1 MYIKE
6 HIHAKLSM
14 KIPRIKWVAPLY
26 SWSIPMT
33 RLDEAWTGEF
43 AKAID
48 NPVWPYGSCH
58 KDNAFCQHKRWQVMA
73 AALTYAAMPH
83 HWSASGAGTPY
94 FRDRFYWKFV
104 WRMNNEKREWLQEEP
119 RDRKEK
125 QLWFHTNSCNQSV
138 ARAIYAGIFPSASS
152 SFAPRPITQGQ
163 ATCWLRIKQ
172 RLHSTIYVVWLIL
185 HYFYFLPTYNHPFS
199 LELQLH
205 GSTLERL

>member
-138 ARAIYAGIFPSASS
+138 ARAITQEFSRAPPHPSPRDLSRKVRQHVDYVSS
-152 SFAPRPITQGQ
+152 KDFIAQSMLFG
-163 ATCWLRIKQ
+163 
-172 RLHSTIYVVWLIL
+172 
-185 HYFYFLPTYNHPFS
+185 
-199 LELQLH
+199 
-205 GSTLERL
+205 